1 MASPVSTDSFL
12 QWDPAQVSNFI
23 ASSIDKNIGPLFL
36 NNNLDGSLL
45 PYITTDHLR
54 ELGIEKL
61 SVRLQVKKCIADL
74 VYQHCQSSSSTS
86 LVHDSSK
93 GNSNADTGTNI
104 NGKAVEHVQP
114 YASIN
119 NNFLHI
125 ESLSLALSLLRETF
139 SKMSVEQQQVQQYQL
154 QQQQLIQQQQLHQ
167 LQQIQQQQLEL
178 SNPPSPSQQQLDLKR
193 LNENFNKLK
202 SDLIPAI
209 RLIKESKPLPTPT
222 LDPGSTTL
230 HALESPTFSIS
241 SSNVFNESNNSASN
255 TSNNLTNST
264 TISNGPI
271 NNGSSN
277 SNGGEKLS
285 NTRRN
290 SLTSTVVA
298 AGSAIAA
305 AVNFSGSLS
314 NSNSIANINN
324 SNSNNNSNSTN
335 NNNNNNNSNNN
346 NSNNGSAS
354 NGSTNNG
361 GGGGASNS
369 SSQHTL
375 SNSNSNSSLNGG
387 ARISAYPPSSP
398 TLASNRYSSG
408 SILSMGTGKVISQ
421 SVVSSDQPTVARNS
435 NFTLQ
440 KITNRI
446 NTNSGNNARPRL
458 VETRSANNML
468 TKPSSRPHNSQ
479 SVSANA
485 LMTNSTSG
493 NNAINGNGNTS
504 PSNGNGASTAAA
516 STEPLKQL
524 RASSD
529 DSCLKILQQA
539 MKRHHI
545 PRDDWSKYVLVI
557 CYGDKERILKLA
569 EKPVIIFK
577 ELQELGKHPAIMLR
591 QLAATKEKEEDVLYE
606 DSRIG
611 DDIPGGTL

>member
-36 NNNLDGSLL
+36 NNNLDGLLL

-74 VYQHCQSSSSTS
+74 VYQHCQLSSST
-86 LVHDSSK
+86 DNSK
-93 GNSNADTGTNI
+93 GNINADSGTN
-104 NGKAVEHVQP
+104 NNSKAVEHVQP

-119 NNFLHI
+119 NNFLHV

-139 SKMSVEQQQVQQYQL
+139 SKMSAEQQQVQQYQL
-154 QQQQLIQQQQLHQ
+154 QQQQLIQQQQLQ
-167 LQQIQQQQLEL
+167 QIQQIQQQQLEL
-178 SNPPSPSQQQLDLKR
+178 SNPPSPSQQQLDLKK

-230 HALESPTFSIS
+230 HALESPTFSIL
-241 SSNVFNESNNSASN
+241 SSNIFNESNNSGNN
-255 TSNNLTNST
+255 TSSNLTNST
-264 TISNGPI
+264 TISNGP
-271 NNGSSN
+271 NSNGSSN
-277 SNGGEKLS
+277 ANGGEKLA

-324 SNSNNNSNSTN
+324 NNNNSNNT
-335 NNNNNNNSNNN
+335 NNNNSNNN
-346 NSNNGSAS
+346 SNNNNGSAS
-354 NGSTNNG
+354 NVSANNSGS
-361 GGGGASNS
+361 GGASNS

-375 SNSNSNSSLNGG
+375 SNSNSNSSLSGNGG

-408 SILSMGTGKVISQ
+408 SILSMGTGKVILQ

-479 SVSANA
+479 LVSANA
-485 LMTNSTSG
+485 LMTNSSSG
-493 NNAINGNGNTS
+493 SNAINGNGNTS

-606 DSRIG
+606 DLRIG